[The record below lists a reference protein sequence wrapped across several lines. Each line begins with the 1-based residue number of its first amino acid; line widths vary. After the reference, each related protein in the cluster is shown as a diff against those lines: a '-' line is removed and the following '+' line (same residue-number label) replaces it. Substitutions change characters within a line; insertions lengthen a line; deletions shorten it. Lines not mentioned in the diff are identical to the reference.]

1 MNMDS
6 YAWIGSLRR
15 LLWPLPL
22 VVALLLLAACE
33 EAETQP
39 EPAAPTTAVT
49 APAPQP
55 TAPPPAPTSTGP
67 SAAPEA
73 TLYRGVAQGL
83 TSEGFP
89 FLGAADAPVTLTDYS
104 DFL

>member
-1 MNMDS
+1 MAP
-6 YAWIGSLRR
+6 YAWLGSLRR
-15 LLWPLPL
+15 VLWLPL
-22 VVALLLLAACE
+22 LVMPLLLLAACD

-55 TAPPPAPTSTGP
+55 TAAPPAPTTAGP
-67 SAAPEA
+67 SEA
-73 TLYRGVAQGL
+73 QPATPYNDVAQGL
-83 TSEGFP
+83 TPEGFP
-89 FLGAADAPVTLTDYS
+89 FLGAANAPVTLTEHS

>member
-22 VVALLLLAACE
+22 VMPLLLLAACD

-55 TAPPPAPTSTGP
+55 TAASPATSPPAP
-67 SAAPEA
+67 AA
-73 TLYRGVAQGL
+73 TLYKGVAQGL

-89 FLGAADAPVTLTDYS
+89 FLGAADAPVTLTDHS

>member
-22 VVALLLLAACE
+22 LMALLLLAACD

-49 APAPQP
+49 APAP
-55 TAPPPAPTSTGP
+55 PPPAPTAASP
-67 SAAPEA
+67 SEA
-73 TLYRGVAQGL
+73 QAGTPYNGVAQGL
-83 TSEGFP
+83 TPEGFP
-89 FLGAADAPVTLTDYS
+89 FLGAANAPVTLTDYS